1 MVRSSS
7 DEDPV
12 AEAEKQIEE
21 FIGLLRGEFA
31 KANVDKA
38 IAAATEKVGKLKA
51 ESKRRE
57 YFDGKLVLRESHKNY
72 VNKSGMSRE
81 IFIYQCAREASKRRS
96 VEKFV
101 TDLFEVV
108 GVTSTATTAEREKKQ
123 EEAAQRGGA

>member
-1 MVRSSS
+1 M
-7 DEDPV
+7 
-12 AEAEKQIEE
+12 
-21 FIGLLRGEFA
+21 LRGEFA

-81 IFIYQCAREASKRRS
+81 IFIY
-96 VEKFV
+96 
-101 TDLFEVV
+101 
-108 GVTSTATTAEREKKQ
+108 
-123 EEAAQRGGA
+123 

>member
-1 MVRSSS
+1 M
-7 DEDPV
+7 
-12 AEAEKQIEE
+12 
-21 FIGLLRGEFA
+21 LRGEFA

-51 ESKRRE
+51 ESKPRE

-81 IFIYQCAREASKRRS
+81 IFIYQCAREANKRRS

-108 GVTSTATTAEREKKQ
+108 GVTSTRPLQSVRRSRERPHKGAGPNLRRHRG
-123 EEAAQRGGA
+123 EASAAS